1 MLLPAEACTQ
11 AGRIAVALICRRV
24 PGVWISFSSPAS
36 HSLLSI
42 CVASRDRADVS
53 IRQGSARKRHDHEEA
68 KVELPELGMRRGNS
82 PFDVRRDPEHFRN
95 GV

>member
-1 MLLPAEACTQ
+1 VCGSLFPLLQ
-11 AGRIAVALICRRV
+11 ANL
-24 PGVWISFSSPAS
+24 PFKD
-36 HSLLSI
+36 
-42 CVASRDRADVS
+42 SRDRADVS
-53 IRQGSARKRHDHEEA
+53 IRQGSARKRYDHEEA